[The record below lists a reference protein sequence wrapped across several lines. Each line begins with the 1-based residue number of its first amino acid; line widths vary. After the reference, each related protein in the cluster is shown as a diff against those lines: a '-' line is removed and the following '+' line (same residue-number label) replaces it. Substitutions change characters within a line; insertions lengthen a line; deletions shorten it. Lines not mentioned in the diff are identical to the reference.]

1 MQVISRIALV
11 AAVLIV
17 SVLVLIFVFENQQHV
32 TLSFL
37 GWATA
42 SLPVS
47 LFFTGAL
54 IFGMVIA
61 PIAILIGRTIGLR
74 SKSKW

>member
-1 MQVISRIALV
+1 MRGINRIALV
-11 AAVLIV
+11 AVVLIAV
-17 SVLVLIFVFENQQHV
+17 VFVLIFVLENQQHV

-61 PIAILIGRTIGLR
+61 PIAILIGRMFGPR

>member
-1 MQVISRIALV
+1 MQGINRIALV
-11 AAVLIV
+11 VAVLIV
-17 SVLVLIFVFENQQHV
+17 SVFVLIFVLENQQHV

-54 IFGMVIA
+54 IFGMAIA
-61 PIAILIGRTIGLR
+61 PIAILIGRMIGPR
-74 SKSKW
+74 SKPKR